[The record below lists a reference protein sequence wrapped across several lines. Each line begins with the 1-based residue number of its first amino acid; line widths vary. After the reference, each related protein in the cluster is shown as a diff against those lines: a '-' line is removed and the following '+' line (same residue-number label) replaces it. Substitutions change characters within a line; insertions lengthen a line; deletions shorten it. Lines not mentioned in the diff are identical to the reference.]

1 MRTSLTSVHDE
12 YVTFGGEL
20 RYPCRSMVLHVS
32 QALQPVQKA
41 STSRAWEL
49 LDVGLT
55 MFAIGM
61 SAKARRVCRK
71 YISNSSQMAA

>member
-1 MRTSLTSVHDE
+1 MITFVHDE
-12 YVTFGGEL
+12 HVALGAKL
-20 RYPCRSMVLHVS
+20 RYACRKMVSHVS
-32 QALQPVQKA
+32 QALKPVQKG
-41 STSRAWEL
+41 SMSRAWEL

-55 MFAIGM
+55 MSAIGM